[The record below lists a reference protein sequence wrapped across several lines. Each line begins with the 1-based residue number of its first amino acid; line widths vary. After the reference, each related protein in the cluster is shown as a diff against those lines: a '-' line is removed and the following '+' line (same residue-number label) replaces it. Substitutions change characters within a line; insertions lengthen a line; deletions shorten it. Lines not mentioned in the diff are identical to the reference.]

1 MDETG
6 IKDERLQRL
15 MKAAR
20 NAGGTL
26 EADMLEA
33 LEKATTEQEFVVRW
47 YRKLRNELNRVCS
60 FYNELAER
68 LGGEGIN
75 IFT

>member
-6 IKDERLQRL
+6 IKDKRLQRL

-20 NAGGTL
+20 NAGGTM
-26 EADMLEA
+26 EADMIEA
-33 LEKATTEQEFVVRW
+33 LEKATTEQEFEIKW
-47 YRKLRNELNRVCS
+47 YRKLRNELNRVCI

-68 LGGEGIN
+68 LGGKGIN

>member
-33 LEKATTEQEFVVRW
+33 LEKATTEQEFEV
-47 YRKLRNELNRVCS
+47 LD
-60 FYNELAER
+60 
-68 LGGEGIN
+68 
-75 IFT
+75 

>member
-1 MDETG
+1 
-6 IKDERLQRL
+6 

-33 LEKATTEQEFVVRW
+33 LEKATTEQEFEV
-47 YRKLRNELNRVCS
+47 LD
-60 FYNELAER
+60 
-68 LGGEGIN
+68 
-75 IFT
+75 